1 MDIYWSTGNGNG
13 NGNGDLCVFHV
24 KINNNN
30 NTNTKQQN
38 IKMHKMTTFYSVL
51 YFVIFFFLSHIC
63 CCHYNMIDGI
73 FIGLF
78 RACLF
83 VKYWKWKC

>member
-1 MDIYWSTGNGNG
+1 MDIYWIILEYCIFGKYGNG

-38 IKMHKMTTFYSVL
+38 IKIHKMTTFYSVL
-51 YFVIFFFLSHIC
+51 YFVISLFSTVLFFFFSHTYVAAI
-63 CCHYNMIDGI
+63 II
-73 FIGLF
+73 
-78 RACLF
+78 
-83 VKYWKWKC
+83 